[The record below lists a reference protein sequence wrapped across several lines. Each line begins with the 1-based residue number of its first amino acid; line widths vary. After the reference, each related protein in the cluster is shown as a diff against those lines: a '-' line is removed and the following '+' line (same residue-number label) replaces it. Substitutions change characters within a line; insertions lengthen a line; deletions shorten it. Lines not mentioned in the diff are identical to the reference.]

1 MKSLFERLL
10 PMSAYQLDQNSER
23 YNCVNS
29 YIIPLLKSKK
39 YYHDLTMHE
48 LQMIITF
55 TDQNTYNWNRLDWL
69 YGNKIFEELSVKEAL
84 RLVDESEEQE

>member
-1 MKSLFERLL
+1 MKSLFDRLL

-29 YIIPLLKSKK
+29 YIIPLLKSKT
-39 YYHDLTMHE
+39 YYHDLTMHD
-48 LQMIITF
+48 LQMVITF

-69 YGNKIFEELSVKEAL
+69 YGKQMFAELSTEEAFNL
-84 RLVDESEEQE
+84 IDEKEEQE